1 MKQITIA
8 EAIQRTVEHR
18 EVFHDE
24 MLHIMRQIMRGELT
38 PAQIAGFIV
47 GLRVKKET
55 IGEIAAAAQV
65 MRELATPVEVRDDR
79 HLVDTCGTGGDSAH
93 TFNVSTCA
101 AFVAAAAGAKVA
113 KHMGRSVSSSSGSA
127 EVLEALGA
135 HIALTPAQTGEA
147 IDKVGLGFMFAPAHH
162 SAMKHAAPVRKE
174 LGVRT
179 IFNILGPLTNPAG
192 AKNQVMGVFHPDLV
206 GIQVRV
212 LQRLGSKHVMVVY
225 GLDGLDEISVSGE
238 TLVGELKNG
247 EINEYRL
254 HPSEFGLELYDRRAI
269 EVHTVEDSKEMIL
282 AVLGNQPGPAR
293 SIAALNA
300 GAAIYVSGVAPS
312 LKAGVERAL
321 KAIQSG
327 DARRKLDELVAFTK
341 GLKGA

>member
-1 MKQITIA
+1 VKQITIA

-24 MLHIMRQIMRGELT
+24 MLHVMRQIMRGELT

-65 MRELATPVEVRDDR
+65 MRELATHVEVAEPR
-79 HLVDTCGTGGDSAH
+79 HLVDTCGTGGDAAH

-101 AFVAAAAGAKVA
+101 AFVAAAAGARVA

-135 HIALTPAQTGEA
+135 STALTPAQSEQA
-147 IDKVGLGFMFAPAHH
+147 INQLGLGFLFAPAHH

-179 IFNILGPLTNPAG
+179 LFNILGPLTNPAG
-192 AKNQVMGVFHPDLV
+192 AKRQLMGVFHPDLV

-212 LQRLGSKHVMVVY
+212 LQRLGSQHVMTVY
-225 GLDGLDEISVSGE
+225 GLDGLDEISISAE
-238 TLVGELKNG
+238 TMVGELAGG
-247 EINEYRL
+247 EINEYNI
-254 HPSEFGLELYDRRAI
+254 HPSQFGLELYDRRAI
-269 EVHTVEDSKEMIL
+269 QVHTVEESKEMIL
-282 AVLGNQPGPAR
+282 AVLGNQPGPAKN
-293 SIAALNA
+293 IVCLNA

-312 LKAGVERAL
+312 LKAGIERARQ
-321 KAIQSG
+321 AIESG
-327 DARRKLDELVAFTK
+327 AARRKLDEFVAFSRK
-341 GLKGA
+341 LKA

>member
-1 MKQITIA
+1 LKQITVA

-24 MLHIMRQIMRGELT
+24 MLHVMRQIMRGELT

-65 MRELATPVEVRDDR
+65 MRELATHVEVADDR
-79 HLVDTCGTGGDSAH
+79 HLVDTCGTGGDAAH
-93 TFNVSTCA
+93 TFNVSTCV
-101 AFVAAAAGAKVA
+101 AFVAAAAGARVA

-135 HIALTPAQTGEA
+135 GTALSPEHTGQA
-147 IDKVGLGFMFAPAHH
+147 INQLGLGFMFAPAHH

-179 IFNILGPLTNPAG
+179 LFNILGPLTNPAG
-192 AKNQVMGVFHPDLV
+192 AKRQVMGVFHPDLV

-212 LQRLGSKHVMVVY
+212 LQRLGSQHVMTVY
-225 GLDGLDEISVSGE
+225 GLDGLDEISISAE
-238 TLVGELKNG
+238 TMIGELVNG
-247 EINEYRL
+247 QINEYNI
-254 HPSEFGLELYDRRAI
+254 HPSQFGLELYDRRSI
-269 EVHTVEDSKEMIL
+269 QVHTVEESREMIL
-282 AVLGNQPGPAR
+282 AVLGNQPGPANNIV
-293 SIAALNA
+293 SLNA
-300 GAAIYVSGVAPS
+300 GAAIYVAGVAPTM
-312 LKAGVERAL
+312 KAGIERARQ
-321 KAIQSG
+321 AIESG
-327 DARRKLDELVAFTK
+327 AARRKLDEFIAFTRK
-341 GLKGA
+341 LKA